1 MPGHN
6 ECWVCDRT
14 IYSLI
19 FWNQLIGTVEL
30 KKFTKGD
37 EDFFISKIREVNP
50 EGVKLNDKDNKGG
63 CPMIYGSFTDWKPTP
78 MLDIREY
85 CE

>member
-1 MPGHN
+1 MIISRNLGHKEEIPGSGQWRVITADLPGYN

-30 KKFTKGD
+30 RKFTKAD
-37 EDFFISKIREVNP
+37 EDFFISKIKEASADGAR
-50 EGVKLNDKDNKGG
+50 LDK
-63 CPMIYGSFTDWKPTP
+63 M
-78 MLDIREY
+78 
-85 CE
+85 